1 MTYFSEF
8 KDNSIKLSAIYSVHD
23 LTILF
28 QIILNLIINDSM
40 YQNKPT

>member
-23 LTILF
+23 LTKGDYF
-28 QIILNLIINDSM
+28 
-40 YQNKPT
+40 K